1 MNRSR
6 MDKDIAKYIHT
17 DSTANHKLACM
28 SKHIDDLRLKTH
40 SESLLIFYQEQ
51 LEEERHAQSQSQPRL
66 GSASVF
72 SVKLCKLKAACYRYG

>member
-51 LEEERHAQSQSQPRL
+51 LEEERRAQSQPRL
-66 GSASVF
+66 GSASIF

>member
-51 LEEERHAQSQSQPRL
+51 LEEERRAQPRL
-66 GSASVF
+66 GF
-72 SVKLCKLKAACYRYG
+72 GF

>member
-51 LEEERHAQSQSQPRL
+51 LEEERRAQSQSQPRL